1 MRIEPTTDVDFIV
14 ACVTRPETWD
24 ALADDGA
31 PELYFPP
38 MGEGFLWVKVEE
50 YGVFLLTKH
59 NHVTR
64 EVHTVLLPNAHGKAV
79 EIGKAALSWAFNEY
93 SDIKRIITNVPS
105 FNVLALRMAL
115 RVGFVKMGVNTK
127 SFQKRGI
134 LYDQIMLGVSKE
146 DICQQ

>member
-14 ACVTRPETWD
+14 SCVTRPETWE
-24 ALADDGA
+24 ALTDDGA

-38 MGEGFLWVKVEE
+38 IGGGFLWVRVGD

-59 NHVTR
+59 NHVTS
-64 EVHTVLLPNAHGKAV
+64 EVHTVLLPSARGKAV
-79 EIGKAALSWAFNEY
+79 EIGKAALAWAFEQTE
-93 SDIKRIITNVPS
+93 IKRIITNVPS
-105 FNVLALRMAL
+105 FNPHAQRMAI
-115 RVGFVKMGVNTK
+115 RVGFVKIGVNAK

-134 LYDQIMLGVSKE
+134 LYDQTILGVSKE